1 MYEPSWHHLTTD
13 HNHLL
18 ELHHMHSTAL
28 LRACKSNQ
36 TYIDLNRF
44 STVPSRICL
53 AAFQPA
59 LNCDDLKLPSL
70 DVHVE
75 ATHAALSLNDGHWRA
90 SHVPPVGLQWGLL
103 TTQISSKFTVPN
115 LTELIN
121 VKKLEASFQKM
132 LSENSRYNYNCKTC
146 SNIMYLHDTH
156 SICLCFCNLNPL
168 VLKLWTSNG
177 CRLVSKSWT
186 SVGGRKDPLWHSCEG
201 IVALHGTA
209 IFVVRK

>member
-36 TYIDLNRF
+36 TYIDLYRF

-75 ATHAALSLNDGHWRA
+75 ATHAALSLNDGH
-90 SHVPPVGLQWGLL
+90 
-103 TTQISSKFTVPN
+103 
-115 LTELIN
+115 
-121 VKKLEASFQKM
+121 
-132 LSENSRYNYNCKTC
+132 
-146 SNIMYLHDTH
+146 
-156 SICLCFCNLNPL
+156 
-168 VLKLWTSNG
+168 
-177 CRLVSKSWT
+177 
-186 SVGGRKDPLWHSCEG
+186 
-201 IVALHGTA
+201 
-209 IFVVRK
+209 